1 MKDQT
6 KEILSAVALAI
17 VVIFWTWQFVNFL
30 SR

>member
-6 KEILSAVALAI
+6 KEILSAVALACI
-17 VVIFWTWQFVNFL
+17 VIFFVWQFVNFL